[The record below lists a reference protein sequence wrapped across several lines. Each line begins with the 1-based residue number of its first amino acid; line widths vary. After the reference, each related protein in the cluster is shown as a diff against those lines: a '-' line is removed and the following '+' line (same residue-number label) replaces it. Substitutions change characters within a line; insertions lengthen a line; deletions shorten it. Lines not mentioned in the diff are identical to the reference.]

1 MPIRMFGDDTPVLR
15 LAFDHQD
22 AISQSPPLG
31 TQRVTVV
38 DGESITE
45 QLVSVSAQ
53 SMTPGVYQITLR
65 WEPVTPAIP

>member
-1 MPIRMFGDDTPVLR
+1 MPLRMFGDDTPVLR
-15 LAFDHQD
+15 LALDHHD

-45 QLVSVSAQ
+45 QLVSISAQ
-53 SMTPGVYQITLR
+53 SMTTGVWQITLR
-65 WEPVTPAIP
+65 WEPVTPDQV